1 MSVVNPQQEQ
11 GFNNFLVL
19 LSKWT
24 DVYVC
29 MTHSFVG
36 LKTPTG
42 THLLFGRTI
51 LEPTRVGLIKSP
63 FIFET
68 EHVIAGRF
76 ITSIDSSSEVLSAA
90 KLGEMR
96 GIAAQGLKLFPEQGS
111 QLSIYFSYIY
121 HPAVTDGPRLPTMR
135 ISGASK
141 FNTMVSVGGD
151 RNLDWEL
158 RTSDKPFD
166 SMDELLVHCGLA
178 PLAQMG
184 DSTTLEVIAKSP
196 AGLMDTSRISSGEAL
211 VECRAAKLLVN
222 EKCKIGYRIFR
233 KDETVDRGSANGVT
247 FEWREEDDI
256 KIGSYRVP
264 VGDAN
269 LMQAFLSYDGVSLH
283 RWWVTD
289 PQKYLNPRNAIHQ
302 VFDKDFELLKKVLL
316 KPDSDNA
323 SLFEQAISVL
333 LSVLGYSVINYGRIP
348 KLQKGPD
355 IIAVTP
361 IGHVGVVECT
371 VGLLDHDDK
380 LGKLVQRTE
389 LIRQRLAETGYG
401 FVRFQ
406 PVI

>member
-1 MSVVNPQQEQ
+1 
-11 GFNNFLVL
+11 
-19 LSKWT
+19 
-24 DVYVC
+24 
-29 MTHSFVG
+29 
-36 LKTPTG
+36 
-42 THLLFGRTI
+42 
-51 LEPTRVGLIKSP
+51 
-63 FIFET
+63 
-68 EHVIAGRF
+68 
-76 ITSIDSSSEVLSAA
+76 
-90 KLGEMR
+90 
-96 GIAAQGLKLFPEQGS
+96 
-111 QLSIYFSYIY
+111 
-121 HPAVTDGPRLPTMR
+121 
-135 ISGASK
+135 
-141 FNTMVSVGGD
+141 
-151 RNLDWEL
+151 
-158 RTSDKPFD
+158 
-166 SMDELLVHCGLA
+166 
-178 PLAQMG
+178 
-184 DSTTLEVIAKSP
+184 
-196 AGLMDTSRISSGEAL
+196 MDTSRISSGEAL

-406 PVI
+406 PVIVTALSRKEVASDLETAGKYGIAVVCREDIQTLLNQVGLPPNADQHFENTERLIPSAE